1 VRRDEGR
8 RHHDDDRLRGFDPC
22 LDPRAP
28 VRALRD
34 VLEIDPQVLA
44 IRGKR
49 SDEPLDELAVAARVG
64 DERVRPLRLRAR
76 HR

>member
-1 VRRDEGR
+1 LLCRSTWRILAAHVRRDEGR

-49 SDEPLDELAVAARVG
+49 SDEPLDELAVAAR
-64 DERVRPLRLRAR
+64 
-76 HR
+76 